1 MSIVPIVGFALLA
14 VFLLAVVRPVRPE
27 LALLLGAAAGA
38 LILLG
43 LLPRIAQVIDL
54 LERLADRGGVD
65 AGYLG
70 AVLKIVG
77 VAYVA
82 EFGAQVARDAGEGT
96 LATKVELAG
105 KVVILVLAI
114 PIVLAVLDL
123 ILRLL
128 GQA

>member
-1 MSIVPIVGFALLA
+1 MSVIPIVGFALLA
-14 VFLLAVVRPVRPE
+14 VFLLAAIRPVRPE
-27 LALLLGAAAGA
+27 LALLLGATSGA

-54 LERLADRGGVD
+54 LERLAEKGGVD

-70 AVLKIVG
+70 GVLKIVG

-96 LATKVELAG
+96 LANKVELAG
-105 KVVILVLAI
+105 KVAILVLAI
-114 PIVLAVLDL
+114 PIIMAVLDL
-123 ILRLL
+123 ILKLL
-128 GQA
+128 GQG